1 MTKVAF
7 IGLGTMGS
15 GMAAR
20 LLAAGFHLTVYNR
33 TRQTAEGFRKNGAA
47 VAETPAEA
55 ARDADAVIAMVAD
68 DRASRQVWTGAGGV
82 LDEVR
87 AGALLIDCSTI
98 SATWA
103 RELAALAETRGC
115 AFLDAPVTGSRP
127 QAHSGELLFL
137 VGGPAEAMERARA
150 VFQPMSRDA
159 VHLGGNGAG
168 ATMKLINN
176 FVCGVQAV
184 ALAEAVAWVE
194 RSGLEPKA
202 AVSILTAGAPGSPL
216 VKALAERM
224 STKSYDVNFRLELMA
239 KDLNYAGREAE
250 RTGVELC
257 TAKAAQGRFE
267 SAVQQGFGGYDLSA
281 VVEPL
286 RERKQ

>member
-20 LLAAGFHLTVYNR
+20 LLAAGFNLTIYNR
-33 TRQTAEGFRKNGAA
+33 TRQTAEAFRKDGAA
-47 VAETPAEA
+47 VAESPAEA
-55 ARDADAVIAMVAD
+55 ARDADVVIAMVAD
-68 DRASRQVWTGAGGV
+68 DRASRQVWIGDGGV
-82 LDEVR
+82 LETVR
-87 AGALLIDCSTI
+87 SGALLIDCSTI

-137 VGGPAEAMERARA
+137 VGGPAEAMERARP
-150 VFQPMSRDA
+150 VFQPMSRNA

-176 FVCGVQAV
+176 FVCGVQAA

-194 RSGLEPKA
+194 RSGLEPKE
-202 AVSILTAGAPGSPL
+202 AVSILTNGAPGSPL
-216 VKALAERM
+216 VKALSERM
-224 STKSYDVNFRLELMA
+224 STKSYDVNFRLELMV
-239 KDLNYAGREAE
+239 KDLDYAAREAE
-250 RTGVELC
+250 RAGVELC
-257 TAKAAQGRFE
+257 TAKAALGRFE
-267 SAVQQGFGGYDLSA
+267 NAARQGFGGRDLSA

-286 RERKQ
+286 REQGK